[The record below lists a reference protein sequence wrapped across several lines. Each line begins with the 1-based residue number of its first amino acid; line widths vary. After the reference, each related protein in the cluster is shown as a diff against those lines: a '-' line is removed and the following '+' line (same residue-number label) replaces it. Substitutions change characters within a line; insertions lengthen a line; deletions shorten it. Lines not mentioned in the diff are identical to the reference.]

1 MQGGGD
7 NGKYFPNLYLKKR
20 LHNEFQLPSTKIRG
34 ISLKGGDFTP
44 NPPRNGGLGGRRG
57 GGVNIFQIYISN
69 KVYIPSV
76 SFLASNLGDL
86 P

>member
-1 MQGGGD
+1 MGVILPPKPHGTGVLGAGGGD

-44 NPPRNGGLGGRRG
+44 KTPPERGFRGSEGGEG
-57 GGVNIFQIYISN
+57 
-69 KVYIPSV
+69 
-76 SFLASNLGDL
+76 
-86 P
+86 